1 MTKKHVT
8 LTASAFALALTLYAV
23 APASGVSANDGSF
36 RENGLIQRLMEK
48 FGLNQSE
55 VDTVVNAY
63 RSERQAEMQAKHQE
77 RLQQLVD
84 EGTLTEEQKNLVQQK
99 HNEWQNNKPDFSG
112 MGHEERHEA
121 MEAHKTEMEQWA
133 SENGIELQAM
143 GMGERGGKGKGR
155 GM

>member
-23 APASGVSANDGSF
+23 APASGVSADDGGF
-36 RENGLIQRLMEK
+36 RQNGLIQRLMER
-48 FGLNQSE
+48 FGLDQAQ
-55 VDTVVNAY
+55 VDEVVNEY
-63 RSERQAEMQAKHQE
+63 RSERQAEMQAKHQQ

-84 EGTLTEEQKNLVQQK
+84 NGTLTEEQKNLVQQK

-133 SENGIELQAM
+133 KENGIDLTVIKM
-143 GMGERGGKGKGR
+143 GKG
-155 GM
+155 GMKHR